1 MVHTC
6 LRPRSGALR
15 YDTPLA
21 RIWSEWAGVGK
32 EDVTVADVLGRA
44 APQLEVAA
52 GWMLPAQRLTDLLG
66 RIAQVA
72 AAPIASDAA
81 AAPTTPPAVAA
92 AVPAAS
98 PAAPSSF
105 GGGKRECRSSGLV
118 DGWLLAGILQAG
130 QVV

>member
-21 RIWSEWAGVGK
+21 RIWSEWAGEGK
-32 EDVTVADVLGRA
+32 EGVTVADVLGRS
-44 APQLEVAA
+44 APQLEVSA

-66 RIAQVA
+66 RIAEVA

-81 AAPTTPPAVAA
+81 TGSDAAA
-92 AVPAAS
+92 AV
-98 PAAPSSF
+98 
-105 GGGKRECRSSGLV
+105 
-118 DGWLLAGILQAG
+118 
-130 QVV
+130 